1 MNDGYIFCDYIQSH
15 VGTEGNGKTVSI
27 KNNVSGSIRVKREI
41 GCWSSSTEK
50 VGDGICIYNFGEIS
64 SENSI
69 EACVYYG
76 YGIINESGNV
86 VADGVMYF
94 NTYKSSTG
102 LGINT
107 TRSNTSRGYQGSGS
121 ISYSEKYEYNDLQE

>member
-15 VGTEGNGKTVSI
+15 VGTEGNEKTVSI

-41 GCWSSSTEK
+41 GCWSSST
-50 VGDGICIYNFGEIS
+50 GLYNNARVHAGSNLSIS
-64 SENSI
+64 
-69 EACVYYG
+69 AYG
-76 YGIINESGNV
+76 
-86 VADGVMYF
+86 
-94 NTYKSSTG
+94 KSTG
-102 LGINT
+102 VYNGGNISVDGRLGINT